1 MAKKKQTKMM
11 KKTAMNR
18 SATNRRLSFFVEP
31 GVVNYV
37 DIAACLSLVNQRAYS
52 QGRNYV
58 AKVTLET
65 GIDIGA
71 IGGDKTANERIWEL
85 QGNVTTLPD
94 QWQLHQAWQLARD
107 AWARSLK
114 EEMDAGIVQAKYQ
127 DFAVGYDESHLAYDT
142 NATPAATDKWAR
154 GILPFLQSH
163 TGAPIVPNS
172 GAVPANTDIVFTRA
186 ASLGGGANP
195 RRFVVFG
202 NSGANFNLLT
212 ELDKAR
218 SVVRNKVD
226 PVASAAGAPYGALIT
241 DLDATT
247 ADYIEDDGDS
257 APYLI
262 DSHRLGAIFNTMHAY
277 PQKGFSK
284 LSTGYMPVPL
294 GIMRL
299 QVNELAFFDDGA
311 NEQLPAG
318 YWVHIDV
325 KEGSYK
331 GVEAPPMGV

>member
-1 MAKKKQTKMM
+1 MARKKQTKMM

-18 SATNRRLSFFVEP
+18 SATSRRLSYFVEE
-31 GVVNYV
+31 GVVNYI
-37 DIAACLSLVNQRAYS
+37 DIAAGLSLVNQRAYS

-58 AKVTLET
+58 AKVTLEPGVDLT
-65 GIDIGA
+65 GIGGA
-71 IGGDKTANERIWEL
+71 KTANERLLDL
-85 QGNVTTLPD
+85 QCNFTTLPN
-94 QWQLHQAWQLARD
+94 QWQLHQAWQLAKD
-107 AWARSLK
+107 AWMRSMR
-114 EEMDAGIVQAKYQ
+114 EEVESGIVTAKYQ
-127 DFAVGYDESHLAYDT
+127 DFAVAYDESHVGYDT
-142 NATPAATDKWAR
+142 NATPAVTNWAR
-154 GILPFLQSH
+154 GALPFLQSH
-163 TGAPIVPNS
+163 TGAPIEPNN
-172 GAVPANTDIVFTRA
+172 GAVPANTDLVFSRSV
-186 ASLGGGANP
+186 SLGGGTTT

-202 NSGANFNLLT
+202 NSGSNFNILT

-262 DSHRLGAIFNTMHAY
+262 DSHRLGLSIHTLHAF
-277 PQKGFSK
+277 PQKGIHR
-284 LSTGYMPVPL
+284 LSSGYMDVPL
-294 GIMRL
+294 GIMQL
-299 QVNELAFFDDGA
+299 QVNELAFSDDGT